1 MKFAWILAALST
13 TAWAAVVENEHEHEK
28 RANPTGDE
36 VNWSSL
42 GNAIHSLSLN
52 IPTQTANLDNI
63 DPPPRSL
70 IPQIVSAL
78 PPTALAALVVP
89 AQRASLASDF
99 KAGKTPD
106 WYNTLPTD
114 VKSYL
119 SVVKS
124 QIAEGA
130 LTAPPKKAAAQTEP
144 ASADASSTGGGSAA
158 SATSSGA
165 AVGGAKPTGLVVGG
179 MGALGVLGVA
189 LAL

>member
-13 TAWAAVVENEHEHEK
+13 TAWAAAVENEHEHEK
-28 RANPTGDE
+28 RASPTGDE

-42 GNAIHSLSLN
+42 GNAIQSLSLK

-63 DPPPRSL
+63 DPPPRSI
-70 IPQIVSAL
+70 IPQIVHAL

-106 WYNTLPTD
+106 WYGSLPTD

-144 ASADASSTGGGSAA
+144 ASADASSTGGSAA

-165 AVGGAKPTGLVVGG
+165 AAGGAKPTGLVVGG

>member
-13 TAWAAVVENEHEHEK
+13 TAWAAAVENEPAHEK

-36 VNWSSL
+36 INWSSL
-42 GNAIHSLSLN
+42 GNAIHSLHLQ
-52 IPTQTANLDNI
+52 IPTQTAHLENI
-63 DPPPRSL
+63 EPPPRSL

-78 PPTALAALVVP
+78 PPTALAALVMP

-106 WYNTLPTD
+106 WYGSLPTD

-124 QIAEGA
+124 QIADGA
-130 LTAPPKKAAAQTEP
+130 LTAAPKKAAAQTEP
-144 ASADASSTGGGSAA
+144 ASADASSTGTGGAA
-158 SATSSGA
+158 SSTSSGA
-165 AVGGAKPTGLVVGG
+165 AAGGAKPTGLVMGG

>member
-1 MKFAWILAALST
+1 M
-13 TAWAAVVENEHEHEK
+13 
-28 RANPTGDE
+28 
-36 VNWSSL
+36 
-42 GNAIHSLSLN
+42 
-52 IPTQTANLDNI
+52 
-63 DPPPRSL
+63 
-70 IPQIVSAL
+70 
-78 PPTALAALVVP
+78 P

-144 ASADASSTGGGSAA
+144 ASADASSTGGGGSAA